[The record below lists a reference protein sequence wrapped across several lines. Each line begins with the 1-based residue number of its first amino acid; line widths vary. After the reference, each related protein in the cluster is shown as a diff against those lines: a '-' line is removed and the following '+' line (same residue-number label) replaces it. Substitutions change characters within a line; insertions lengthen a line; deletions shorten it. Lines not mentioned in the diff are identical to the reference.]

1 MCLTMVAGNLFI
13 YELQSRYGSLNVT
26 TTTTL
31 RKLASILLSVLYFGH
46 AMAPLQ
52 WFGVVVVVFA
62 EPAGKFFFPKTEEK
76 KEKDSKKKE

>member
-1 MCLTMVAGNLFI
+1 LTMVAGNLFI

-31 RKLASILLSVLYFGH
+31 RKLASILLSVVYFGH

-52 WFGVVVVVFA
+52 WAGVVVVVLA
-62 EPAGKFFFPKTEEK
+62 EPMGKLIFPKAEEK
-76 KEKDSKKKE
+76 KTDDKKKTK

>member
-31 RKLASILLSVLYFGH
+31 RKLASILLSVVYFGH

-52 WFGVVVVVFA
+52 WLAVGVVVLA
-62 EPAGKFFFPKTEEK
+62 EPVGKMVFPKADGSK
-76 KEKDSKKKE
+76 KEDKKTK